1 MCDHVFHKVSKNST
15 DYLRI
20 QEIIENAVREQP
32 WDDRLSPDESLAATV
47 EAMSKLGYR
56 LITPP
61 EYMSKSKLSSNIP
74 LWIMN
79 RQVDDGS
86 HGSSKELTSPCDDT
100 MNIGESSFSMDNNF
114 SGVDE
119 DEVDLRVHSLK
130 DSPAHIAT
138 ATATL
143 INTQLATEEWPRA
156 DLLKH

>member
-1 MCDHVFHKVSKNST
+1 MCDHVFHKVSKNSS

-20 QEIIENAVREQP
+20 QQIIENAVREQP
-32 WDDRLSPDESLAATV
+32 WDDRLSPEDSLAATV
-47 EAMSKLGYR
+47 EAMRKLGYR
-56 LITPP
+56 LITPS

-79 RQVDDGS
+79 RPV
-86 HGSSKELTSPCDDT
+86 EVVLTSPCDDT
-100 MNIGESSFSMDNNF
+100 MNIGESIFSMDNDF
-114 SGVDE
+114 PGADE

-130 DSPAHIAT
+130 ESPASIST
-138 ATATL
+138 TTVTL